1 MSRPIEGSSVT
12 GLAFDLVESMKFKLQ
27 SVSISSTVRKKV
39 ASSSY
44 LDNANMTSVT
54 MSPSFHRSYVV
65 CLDSL
70 FLPFTAC
77 RSYSTSSYGTV
88 RDTNS
93 LRSLAHHFQLYFN
106 RMNRV
111 FADRASEA

>member
-1 MSRPIEGSSVT
+1 
-12 GLAFDLVESMKFKLQ
+12 MKFKLQ
-27 SVSISSTVRKKV
+27 SVSISSTVRTKI

-54 MSPSFHRSYVV
+54 MSPTFHRSYVA
-65 CLDSL
+65 CLEFRNPL
-70 FLPFTAC
+70 LTVF
-77 RSYSTSSYGTV
+77 RSYATASYGMV

-111 FADRASEA
+111 FDDRLIEL

>member
-1 MSRPIEGSSVT
+1 MPDWRLIC
-12 GLAFDLVESMKFKLQ
+12 VESMKFKLQ
-27 SVSISSTVRKKV
+27 SVSISSTVRKKI

-65 CLDSL
+65 RLDRL
-70 FLPFTAC
+70 FLLLTAF
-77 RSYSTSSYGTV
+77 RSYATTSYGTV

-111 FADRASEA
+111 SDDGRIES